1 MNYEY
6 YNWQC
11 AYYKATNYIDYLYK
25 LDGNFTSNNG
35 TESLSN
41 CIDLYLSNLPEFIS
55 AEKYCALADK
65 YAPKTNMQA
74 SISNILGTSIFTLM
88 SVSISLLFLNTIF

>member
-1 MNYEY
+1 MSYEY

-11 AYYKATNYIDYLYK
+11 AYYKASNYIDYLYK
-25 LDGNFTSNNG
+25 NDGNYTKNNA

-41 CIDLYLSNLPEFIS
+41 CIDLYLNNLSEFVS

-65 YAPKTNMQA
+65 YAPASNIQA
-74 SISNILGTSIFTLM
+74 SISKILKYSYAISLSTLLLLLNSIF
-88 SVSISLLFLNTIF
+88 